1 MSPIQPL
8 LTLLAHTER
17 ERNAA
22 MADAK
27 RIELEH
33 GNAQRQ
39 VEQLQT
45 YRRDYEQRWSSQF
58 SRSGGIDIVQCY
70 QGFVTRLGQAIDAQE
85 RTTLQIAQRLQEAQV
100 AWQAQ
105 EMRVASV
112 RKLIERRGREL
123 RGVADL
129 REQKQLDEH
138 AARLLWNRTAGGGLP
153 AVA

>member
-85 RTTLQIAQRLQEAQV
+85 RVMLQAAQRLEAAQAVWQE
-100 AWQAQ
+100 Q

-123 RGVADL
+123 RGADER

-138 AARLLWNRTAGGGLP
+138 AARLLWGRAGGSQALSP
-153 AVA
+153 A

>member
-1 MSPIQPL
+1 MTPMQPL

-27 RIELEH
+27 RVELEH
-33 GNAQRQ
+33 RNAQRQ
-39 VEQLQT
+39 AEQLQT

-85 RTTLQIAQRLQEAQV
+85 RATLQAAQRLEAAQAVWQE
-100 AWQAQ
+100 Q

-123 RGVADL
+123 RGADER

-138 AARLLWNRTAGGGLP
+138 AARLLWGRAADSQALSP
-153 AVA
+153 A